1 MGSVLKI
8 TRNGVITLPAKFRR
22 SLGLREGD
30 FVNAELR
37 NNTIVVRKAAV
48 VDAEDAWFHTKN
60 WQAME
65 AEADADIAAGR
76 VSGPF
81 LSVEDF
87 RAELDGEPAQN
98 KSKPRPTE

>member
-30 FVNAELR
+30 LVNAELR
-37 NNTIVVRKAAV
+37 DNAIVVRKAAV
-48 VDAEDAWFHTKN
+48 VDAEDAWFHTKE

-76 VSGPF
+76 VAGPF
-81 LSVEDF
+81 LSVEEF
-87 RAELDGEPAQN
+87 RADLDDAARRS
-98 KSKPRPTE
+98 KSKSRKSE